1 MYTDLSRA
9 QRQRHDATCSI
20 WTVSAKKTDIR
31 TNLVWRQK
39 KIPDKNENIPRR
51 TSTDLKNLLAVFF
64 HANCEN
70 FVIPVATDTSS
81 QSVVFGDK
89 DSKETPD

>member
-1 MYTDLSRA
+1 M
-9 QRQRHDATCSI
+9 QRVPYGLFPQKKLIYALI
-20 WTVSAKKTDIR
+20 WCGDK
-31 TNLVWRQK
+31 K